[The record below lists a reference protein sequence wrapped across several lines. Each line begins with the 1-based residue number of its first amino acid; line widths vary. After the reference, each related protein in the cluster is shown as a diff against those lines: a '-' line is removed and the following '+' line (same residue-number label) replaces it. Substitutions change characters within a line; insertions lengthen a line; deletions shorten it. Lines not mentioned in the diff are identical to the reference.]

1 MGGSSKG
8 GSSHTPVEAKETGRS
23 FQIARILEVLSEGE
37 IYGLVDDMSSVYL
50 DKTPLQN
57 KDGTFNFKN
66 VSVYANAGTQDQDV
80 LREFSAVEKE
90 VNVNTKI
97 LKDKPIIK
105 TVTDTNVTRIRMTLG
120 VERLIRQEDNGDTN
134 GTSVTMTVQVIK
146 DTRIYSSTDYTF
158 NGKYSNPYREMFD
171 LNVPQAPFQ
180 IKVIR
185 VEPDSDTN
193 KLQNNCFWSSYTE
206 IIDKAFAYPNTAL
219 VGIKIDSE
227 YFNDIPQRNYE
238 IYGLIVKVPSNYNA
252 FNHTYT
258 SDFWDG
264 SFKLSW
270 TNNPAWIFYDLV
282 TNTRYGM
289 GQRLQDFGIDKWQL
303 YAIGRYCDELVP
315 DGFGGREPR
324 MTCNI
329 WITDQR
335 KAYDLINDICSIF
348 RAMPVWNGQALTA
361 IQDRASDPVWTYNNA
376 NTIGGFTRQRSA
388 KKARHNTIQVEY
400 IDADDFYEKKVESV
414 SDDVLVAR
422 YGQNVKKVTAFGC
435 TSRGQAYRT
444 GRWLLE
450 TEKLETETITFTVGQ
465 EGVMHLPYDVIE
477 VADSQ
482 YAGLNVGG
490 RILAVN
496 GTQVTLDR
504 TIEIDDQSYLS
515 YVSKQAITENVKIVS
530 FDKKTNIATLAR
542 DVSGTPE
549 LTVWGLTTKR
559 IATGLYRAISIKE
572 NDNSEG
578 KTYTITALQHVP
590 EKEDIVING
599 THFDPKPQTIY
610 GDVVDADIK
619 YNGTKLT
626 VSGKV
631 NGAYNVLS
639 SKQIT
644 SYTVKLLKDG
654 ALVYIEKG
662 LKSPD
667 INVDNLENGNY
678 EAQISAYNEKGQL
691 LHQYTKT
698 FVINRPPLVTGIN
711 VAGHFT
717 SIVLTWDLIDDITET
732 EIWVSETDDI
742 NTARLVERV
751 TGCYYSHEVGA
762 KQIRYYWLRHKRGV
776 NVGSF
781 DQLQGRKG
789 ESGVDIDA
797 ELEVLNKELGRN
809 IIEEFID
816 TALPARKLGMMKY
829 VNNPD
834 LSQYQGQNLIYDEV
848 ANKQYMWNGTTYI
861 PMEQEILA
869 SAIQGIIQ
877 PSQLAPIPTTNLAGK
892 LTDAQI
898 QSINATKVIGTL
910 NISAVP
916 SIPTNKLTG
925 LLTNAQIQALDASK
939 LTGNINIARVPN
951 IPTTKLTGT
960 IADTQIATL
969 NASKLTGTVAL
980 DRLPSVPTTKLS
992 GQITSDQLASVSSDK
1007 IDGTIDISKIPEIPT
1022 GMLSGQLSDSQ
1033 IQSVNAT
1040 KIAGIIG
1047 ANQIA
1052 SIPTTKLTGQL
1063 TDAQL
1068 TGISA
1073 NKITG
1078 IIAVNQLA
1086 SIPTTKLTGTIT
1098 DAQIQSMNASKV
1110 SGVLNINAIPSVPT
1124 TKLTGTVSANQI
1136 SANAI
1141 GANHI
1146 QAGIIGTSHLQADSI
1161 DASKMKANSIG
1172 ANAIQAGA
1180 IGATHIQANSIGA
1193 NNLQANSVGV
1203 NALQAGVVTAE
1214 KLATGSVDATKI
1226 KANSIG
1232 ANHIGVNAVT
1242 SEKIQVG
1249 AINAQKIAS
1258 DAIQSTHISANAI
1271 GANHITAGAITASKM
1286 VMYGEN
1292 MVLDPLFED
1301 KKYWREN
1308 IATNP
1313 NEPIEWGNGKI
1324 VITMTNK
1331 SISSGTYFYGLRQ
1344 ALNLPLDR
1352 GRSYRLQCRI
1362 KATGTLNVENLS
1374 TSAYIVTYPDTTAR
1388 NTSTNWHNVASTAK
1402 WGVRDELV
1410 SCVINANAIDPTH
1423 NQIGVYLRVGCRT
1436 TGDII
1441 TGTVEFSELELIKMS
1456 DADLIVD
1463 GAITAQKVSANA
1475 ITADKIQAGSVTV
1488 DKVATNAIS
1497 ADKIQSNAIT
1507 SAKIVASAIDA
1518 SKIATNAVTADKI
1531 LANAVTAVKIASNS
1545 IVADKIATNAVTT
1558 DKINANAITA
1568 QKIASN
1574 AIEADKIK
1582 AGAVVAGK
1590 LATNAVVAD
1599 NIATNAI
1606 TAVKISAGAITAE
1619 KMSVN
1624 SVGAN
1629 AIQANAVT
1637 ADKLS
1642 ANAVTAGK
1650 IQAGAINANHL
1661 QAGQISADKLAIGLG
1676 GNLLYNPIFANNGYG
1691 WGSSNGNYTGGTID
1705 RTYASQSNAD
1715 WGLKNPF
1722 SSEERMIKMTFVET
1736 ITTAKNQWADVC
1748 RQKIRLIPNQ
1758 WYMFSVYANSYRCS
1772 AMLLVEELNA
1782 DGGYVKAV
1790 TSTRLHNRGSFVN
1803 GIDQNSRNFVKF
1815 QCPASGYVQVMVRAN
1830 AQTASNPEVY
1840 VARPMLEEC
1849 TQYTTQPSAWV
1860 NSGVTAIHGGS
1871 IVTNTITAQQIMA
1884 GTITANEIASR
1895 AINTVHLATNSVTA
1909 DQIASGAVTAKHLTA
1924 NSISGNHIQAN
1935 STLKSPNIEAG
1946 VIKGARIEGAII
1958 VGAKII
1964 GGTGDF
1970 TGDIIVKNQVGVK
1983 LSTQQITATATRNAI
1998 TYVEHKSCKTVTGS
2012 PQQGGTREVCTY
2024 SYTGTQTWRK
2034 TGNKAFTPSE
2044 QVVIIPT
2051 NVDVAMLSIAPSASM
2066 TTGGRYVLNA
2076 GTNYTIT
2083 FNKTGSNSATGGTK
2097 DDVARQ
2103 LNAMNVPNET
2113 INIDVHRR
2121 FG

>member
-66 VSVYANAGTQDQDV
+66 VSVYANAGTQHQDV
-80 LREFSAVEKE
+80 LKEFSSVEKE
-90 VNVNTKI
+90 INVNTKI
-97 LKDKPIIK
+97 LRDKPIIK

-146 DTRIYSSTDYTF
+146 DGRVHSSMDYTF

-185 VEPDSDTN
+185 VEPDSNTN

-422 YGQNVKKVTAFGC
+422 YGQNIKKVTAFGC

-496 GTQVTLDR
+496 GTRVTLDR
-504 TIEIDDQSYLS
+504 TIEIDNQSYLS

-530 FDKKTNIATLAR
+530 FDKKTNIATLAK

-559 IATGLYRAISIKE
+559 ISTGLYRAISIKE

-631 NGAYNVLS
+631 NGSYNVLS
-639 SKQIT
+639 SNQIT

-678 EAQISAYNEKGQL
+678 EAQISAYNDKGQL

-717 SIVLTWDLIDDITET
+717 SIVLTWDLVDDITET

-848 ANKQYMWNGTTYI
+848 ANKQYMWNGTAYV

-869 SAIQGIIQ
+869 SAIKGIIQ
-877 PSQLAPIPTTNLAGK
+877 PNQLAPIPTTNLKGT

-898 QSINATKVIGTL
+898 QSINATKVIGT
-910 NISAVP
+910 
-916 SIPTNKLTG
+916 
-925 LLTNAQIQALDASK
+925 
-939 LTGNINIARVPN
+939 
-951 IPTTKLTGT
+951 
-960 IADTQIATL
+960 
-969 NASKLTGTVAL
+969 
-980 DRLPSVPTTKLS
+980 
-992 GQITSDQLASVSSDK
+992 
-1007 IDGTIDISKIPEIPT
+1007 
-1022 GMLSGQLSDSQ
+1022 
-1033 IQSVNAT
+1033 
-1040 KIAGIIG
+1040 
-1047 ANQIA
+1047 
-1052 SIPTTKLTGQL
+1052 
-1063 TDAQL
+1063 
-1068 TGISA
+1068 
-1073 NKITG
+1073 
-1078 IIAVNQLA
+1078 
-1086 SIPTTKLTGTIT
+1086 
-1098 DAQIQSMNASKV
+1098 
-1110 SGVLNINAIPSVPT
+1110 LNINAIPSVPT

-1146 QAGIIGTSHLQADSI
+1146 Q
-1161 DASKMKANSIG
+1161 
-1172 ANAIQAGA
+1172 
-1180 IGATHIQANSIGA
+1180 
-1193 NNLQANSVGV
+1193 
-1203 NALQAGVVTAE
+1203 
-1214 KLATGSVDATKI
+1214 
-1226 KANSIG
+1226 
-1232 ANHIGVNAVT
+1232 
-1242 SEKIQVG
+1242 
-1249 AINAQKIAS
+1249 
-1258 DAIQSTHISANAI
+1258 
-1271 GANHITAGAITASKM
+1271 
-1286 VMYGEN
+1286 
-1292 MVLDPLFED
+1292 
-1301 KKYWREN
+1301 
-1308 IATNP
+1308 
-1313 NEPIEWGNGKI
+1313 
-1324 VITMTNK
+1324 
-1331 SISSGTYFYGLRQ
+1331 
-1344 ALNLPLDR
+1344 
-1352 GRSYRLQCRI
+1352 
-1362 KATGTLNVENLS
+1362 
-1374 TSAYIVTYPDTTAR
+1374 
-1388 NTSTNWHNVASTAK
+1388 
-1402 WGVRDELV
+1402 
-1410 SCVINANAIDPTH
+1410 
-1423 NQIGVYLRVGCRT
+1423 
-1436 TGDII
+1436 
-1441 TGTVEFSELELIKMS
+1441 
-1456 DADLIVD
+1456 
-1463 GAITAQKVSANA
+1463 
-1475 ITADKIQAGSVTV
+1475 
-1488 DKVATNAIS
+1488 
-1497 ADKIQSNAIT
+1497 
-1507 SAKIVASAIDA
+1507 
-1518 SKIATNAVTADKI
+1518 
-1531 LANAVTAVKIASNS
+1531 
-1545 IVADKIATNAVTT
+1545 
-1558 DKINANAITA
+1558 
-1568 QKIASN
+1568 
-1574 AIEADKIK
+1574 

-1676 GNLLYNPIFANNGYG
+1676 GNLLYNPIFANLN
-1691 WGSSNGNYTGGTID
+1691 SNGVPDGWSFGNFGGVGSFGKNTDVNYGLRSYALPNENCMRGV
-1705 RTYASQSNAD
+1705 RTSVDQ
-1715 WGLKNPF
+1715 
-1722 SSEERMIKMTFVET
+1722 
-1736 ITTAKNQWADVC
+1736 TTYMQLTQRVPVN
-1748 RQKIRLIPNQ
+1748 RNQ
-1758 WYMFSVYANSYRCS
+1758 WYIASVYMGNHRAVKCELIIQYINNAGVAIS
-1772 AMLLVEELNA
+1772 ATHKTGGNGFGGLESA
-1782 DGGYVKAV
+1782 DRV
-1790 TSTRLHNRGSFVN
+1790 F
-1803 GIDQNSRNFVKF
+1803 IKF
-1815 QCPASGYVQVMVRAN
+1815 QAPATCESIQFYLR
-1830 AQTASNPEVY
+1830 QTGIVAGNTNSIMF

-1871 IVTNTITAQQIMA
+1871 IVTNTITAQQILA
-1884 GTITANEIASR
+1884 GTITANEIAGR
-1895 AINTVHLATNSVTA
+1895 AIHTVHLATNSVTA

-1946 VIKGARIEGAII
+1946 VIKGARIEGAVI

-1970 TGDIIVKNQVGVK
+1970 TGDVIVKNAVGVK

-1998 TYVEHKSCKTVTGS
+1998 SYVEHKSCHTVTGS

-2034 TGNKAFTPSE
+2034 TGNTAFTPSE

-2051 NVDVAMLSIAPSASM
+2051 NADVNMLSITPSASR

-2076 GTNYTIT
+2076 GTAYTIT
-2083 FNKTGSNSATGGTK
+2083 YNKTGSNSATGGTREN
-2097 DDVARQ
+2097 VASQ
-2103 LNAMNVPNET
+2103 LNAMSVPNET

>member
-1 MGGSSKG
+1 MGGKKG

-37 IYGLVDDMSSVYL
+37 IYGLVDDMCSVYL

-80 LREFSAVEKE
+80 LKEFSSVEKE

-97 LKDKPIIK
+97 LRDKPVIK
-105 TVTDTNVTRIRMTLG
+105 TITDTNVTRIRMTLG
-120 VERLIRQEDNGDTN
+120 VERLLKQEDNGDTN
-134 GTSVTMTVQVIK
+134 GTSVTMTVQVLK
-146 DTRIYSSTDYTF
+146 NNRIHSSMDYTF

-171 LNVPQAPFQ
+171 LAVPQAPFQ

-185 VEPDSDTN
+185 VQPDSDTN

-227 YFNDIPQRNYE
+227 YFNDIPERNYE
-238 IYGLIVKVPSNYNA
+238 IYGLIVKVPSNYDA
-252 FNHTYT
+252 FRHTYT

-315 DGFGGREPR
+315 DGFGGKEPR

-496 GTQVTLDR
+496 GTRVTLDR

-530 FDKKTNIATLAR
+530 FDKKTNIATLAK

-559 IATGLYRAISIKE
+559 ISTGLYRAISIKE

-631 NGAYNVLS
+631 NGSYNVLS

-662 LKSPD
+662 LKSPN

-717 SIVLTWDLIDDITET
+717 SIVLTWDLVDDITET
-732 EIWVSETDDI
+732 EIWVSKTDDI

-762 KQIRYYWLRHKRGV
+762 KQVRYYWLRNKRGI

-829 VNNPD
+829 VSNPD

-848 ANKQYMWNGTTYI
+848 ANKQYMWNGTAYI

-869 SAIQGIIQ
+869 SAIKGIIQ

-892 LTDAQI
+892 LTDEQI

-910 NISAVP
+910 NINTVP

-925 LLTNAQIQALDASK
+925 LLTNEQISA
-939 LTGNINIARVPN
+939 
-951 IPTTKLTGT
+951 
-960 IADTQIATL
+960 L
-969 NASKLTGTVAL
+969 NASKLTGDINIARVP
-980 DRLPSVPTTKLS
+980 DIPTTKLS
-992 GQITSDQLASVSSDK
+992 G
-1007 IDGTIDISKIPEIPT
+1007 
-1022 GMLSGQLSDSQ
+1022 
-1033 IQSVNAT
+1033 
-1040 KIAGIIG
+1040 
-1047 ANQIA
+1047 
-1052 SIPTTKLTGQL
+1052 
-1063 TDAQL
+1063 
-1068 TGISA
+1068 
-1073 NKITG
+1073 
-1078 IIAVNQLA
+1078 
-1086 SIPTTKLTGTIT
+1086 
-1098 DAQIQSMNASKV
+1098 
-1110 SGVLNINAIPSVPT
+1110 
-1124 TKLTGTVSANQI
+1124 TVSASQI

-1146 QAGIIGTSHLQADSI
+1146 
-1161 DASKMKANSIG
+1161 
-1172 ANAIQAGA
+1172 
-1180 IGATHIQANSIGA
+1180 
-1193 NNLQANSVGV
+1193 
-1203 NALQAGVVTAE
+1203 
-1214 KLATGSVDATKI
+1214 
-1226 KANSIG
+1226 
-1232 ANHIGVNAVT
+1232 
-1242 SEKIQVG
+1242 
-1249 AINAQKIAS
+1249 
-1258 DAIQSTHISANAI
+1258 
-1271 GANHITAGAITASKM
+1271 
-1286 VMYGEN
+1286 
-1292 MVLDPLFED
+1292 
-1301 KKYWREN
+1301 
-1308 IATNP
+1308 
-1313 NEPIEWGNGKI
+1313 
-1324 VITMTNK
+1324 
-1331 SISSGTYFYGLRQ
+1331 
-1344 ALNLPLDR
+1344 
-1352 GRSYRLQCRI
+1352 
-1362 KATGTLNVENLS
+1362 
-1374 TSAYIVTYPDTTAR
+1374 
-1388 NTSTNWHNVASTAK
+1388 
-1402 WGVRDELV
+1402 
-1410 SCVINANAIDPTH
+1410 
-1423 NQIGVYLRVGCRT
+1423 
-1436 TGDII
+1436 
-1441 TGTVEFSELELIKMS
+1441 
-1456 DADLIVD
+1456 
-1463 GAITAQKVSANA
+1463 
-1475 ITADKIQAGSVTV
+1475 
-1488 DKVATNAIS
+1488 
-1497 ADKIQSNAIT
+1497 
-1507 SAKIVASAIDA
+1507 
-1518 SKIATNAVTADKI
+1518 ATNAVTADKI
-1531 LANAVTAVKIASNS
+1531 LTNAVTAVKIASNS

-1619 KMSVN
+1619 KMSAN

-1637 ADKLS
+1637 ADTLS

-1650 IQAGAINANHL
+1650 IQAGAINADHL

-1676 GNLLYNPIFANNGYG
+1676 GNLILNPIFANPTNGIPYG
-1691 WGSSNGNYTGGTID
+1691 WIKDGNGTGNFECFQD
-1705 RTYASQSNAD
+1705 PD
-1715 WGLKNPF
+1715 WGMTK
-1722 SSEERMIKMTFVET
+1722 SSYLPNENTVKYSTSNDLGA
-1736 ITTAKNQWADVC
+1736 TTYIGIWQNIPVN
-1748 RQKIRLIPNQ
+1748 PNQ
-1758 WYMFSVYANSYRCS
+1758 WYIASVYMGNHRASKVEMILQFYQSDNTLIGETAHAIANPKSFAGIVNAERVFRKVLTPADCKYVRMYLRKTATTAGSNPANSY
-1772 AMLLVEELNA
+1772 M
-1782 DGGYVKAV
+1782 
-1790 TSTRLHNRGSFVN
+1790 FV
-1803 GIDQNSRNFVKF
+1803 
-1815 QCPASGYVQVMVRAN
+1815 C
-1830 AQTASNPEVY
+1830 
-1840 VARPMLEEC
+1840 RPMLEEC
-1849 TQYTTQPSAWV
+1849 TAYTKEPSPWQ

-1871 IVTNTITAQQIMA
+1871 IVTNTITADKIGAGQITTNHMVA
-1884 GTITANEIASR
+1884 GSINGEVLRAETVTATQIASR
-1895 AINTVHLATNSVTA
+1895 AITAEKMNVQSLSAVSGVLGAVYAGTITGSTISGGTISGTTINGGTITGARLEAVTGKFTGSLEVAELIGSNIIENVTGTLTYSHTNTVQAGEFIGVYKKTIRIGASSV
-1909 DQIASGAVTAKHLTA
+1909 DRYI
-1924 NSISGNHIQAN
+1924 SIPGYDVDLILPKYQ
-1935 STLKSPNIEAG
+1935 TREINIE
-1946 VIKGARIEGAII
+1946 
-1958 VGAKII
+1958 
-1964 GGTGDF
+1964 
-1970 TGDIIVKNQVGVK
+1970 KN
-1983 LSTQQITATATRNAI
+1983 T
-1998 TYVEHKSCKTVTGS
+1998 E
-2012 PQQGGTREVCTY
+2012 
-2024 SYTGTQTWRK
+2024 SYTNIRLPTYKIFHFIVLAYAVSSAK
-2034 TGNKAFTPSE
+2034 TISF
-2044 QVVIIPT
+2044 
-2051 NVDVAMLSIAPSASM
+2051 
-2066 TTGGRYVLNA
+2066 
-2076 GTNYTIT
+2076 
-2083 FNKTGSNSATGGTK
+2083 
-2097 DDVARQ
+2097 
-2103 LNAMNVPNET
+2103 
-2113 INIDVHRR
+2113 
-2121 FG
+2121 

>member
-1 MGGSSKG
+1 MGGKKG

-37 IYGLVDDMSSVYL
+37 IYGLVDDMCSVYL

-66 VSVYANAGTQDQDV
+66 VSVYANAGTQHQDV
-80 LREFSAVEKE
+80 LKEFSSVEKE

-97 LKDKPIIK
+97 LRDKPIIK
-105 TVTDTNVTRIRMTLG
+105 TVTDTNVSRIRMTLG

-146 DTRIYSSTDYTF
+146 DGRVHSSMDYTF
-158 NGKYSNPYREMFD
+158 NGKYSSPYREMFD

-185 VEPDSDTN
+185 VQPDSDTN

-227 YFNDIPQRNYE
+227 YFNDIPERNYE
-238 IYGLIVKVPSNYNA
+238 IYGLIVKVPSNYDA
-252 FNHTYT
+252 FRHTYT

-315 DGFGGREPR
+315 DGFGGKEPR

-414 SDDVLVAR
+414 SDDALVAR

-482 YAGLNVGG
+482 YAGLNVSG

-496 GTQVTLDR
+496 GTRVTLDR

-515 YVSKQAITENVKIVS
+515 YVSNQAITENVKIVS
-530 FDKKTNIATLAR
+530 FDKKTNIATLAK

-559 IATGLYRAISIKE
+559 ISTGLYRAISIKE

-631 NGAYNVLS
+631 NGSYNVLS
-639 SKQIT
+639 SNQIT

-678 EAQISAYNEKGQL
+678 EAQISAYNDKGQL

-717 SIVLTWDLIDDITET
+717 SIVLTWDLVDDITET

-829 VNNPD
+829 VSNPD

-848 ANKQYMWNGTTYI
+848 ANKQYMWNGTAYV
-861 PMEQEILA
+861 PMEQEIVA
-869 SAIQGIIQ
+869 SAIKGIIQ
-877 PSQLAPIPTTNLAGK
+877 PSQLAPIPTTNLKGT
-892 LTDAQI
+892 LTDVQI

-910 NISAVP
+910 SLTNMP
-916 SIPTNKLTG
+916 TIPT
-925 LLTNAQIQALDASK
+925 S
-939 LTGNINIARVPN
+939 
-951 IPTTKLTGT
+951 
-960 IADTQIATL
+960 
-969 NASKLTGTVAL
+969 
-980 DRLPSVPTTKLS
+980 KLS
-992 GQITSDQLASVSSDK
+992 GQLT
-1007 IDGTIDISKIPEIPT
+1007 
-1022 GMLSGQLSDSQ
+1022 DSQ
-1033 IQSVNAT
+1033 LQ
-1040 KIAGIIG
+1040 
-1047 ANQIA
+1047 
-1052 SIPTTKLTGQL
+1052 
-1063 TDAQL
+1063 
-1068 TGISA
+1068 GISA

-1078 IIAVNQLA
+1078 TIAVSQLA
-1086 SIPTTKLTGTIT
+1086 SIPTTKLTGTI
-1098 DAQIQSMNASKV
+1098 
-1110 SGVLNINAIPSVPT
+1110 
-1124 TKLTGTVSANQI
+1124 SANQI
-1136 SANAI
+1136 SANS
-1141 GANHI
+1141 
-1146 QAGIIGTSHLQADSI
+1146 IGT
-1161 DASKMKANSIG
+1161 
-1172 ANAIQAGA
+1172 NAIQAGA
-1180 IGATHIQANSIGA
+1180 IGATHLQSGSVGASQIQANA
-1193 NNLQANSVGV
+1193 
-1203 NALQAGVVTAE
+1203 
-1214 KLATGSVDATKI
+1214 
-1226 KANSIG
+1226 
-1232 ANHIGVNAVT
+1232 
-1242 SEKIQVG
+1242 
-1249 AINAQKIAS
+1249 
-1258 DAIQSTHISANAI
+1258 
-1271 GANHITAGAITASKM
+1271 
-1286 VMYGEN
+1286 
-1292 MVLDPLFED
+1292 
-1301 KKYWREN
+1301 
-1308 IATNP
+1308 
-1313 NEPIEWGNGKI
+1313 
-1324 VITMTNK
+1324 
-1331 SISSGTYFYGLRQ
+1331 ISS
-1344 ALNLPLDR
+1344 
-1352 GRSYRLQCRI
+1352 
-1362 KATGTLNVENLS
+1362 
-1374 TSAYIVTYPDTTAR
+1374 
-1388 NTSTNWHNVASTAK
+1388 
-1402 WGVRDELV
+1402 
-1410 SCVINANAIDPTH
+1410 NA
-1423 NQIGVYLRVGCRT
+1423 
-1436 TGDII
+1436 
-1441 TGTVEFSELELIKMS
+1441 
-1456 DADLIVD
+1456 
-1463 GAITAQKVSANA
+1463 
-1475 ITADKIQAGSVTV
+1475 
-1488 DKVATNAIS
+1488 
-1497 ADKIQSNAIT
+1497 
-1507 SAKIVASAIDA
+1507 
-1518 SKIATNAVTADKI
+1518 
-1531 LANAVTAVKIASNS
+1531 
-1545 IVADKIATNAVTT
+1545 
-1558 DKINANAITA
+1558 
-1568 QKIASN
+1568 
-1574 AIEADKIK
+1574 IK

-1650 IQAGAINANHL
+1650 IQAGAINSNHL

-1676 GNLLYNPIFANNGYG
+1676 GNLLQNAILSNNAYG
-1691 WGSSNGNYTGGTID
+1691 WYVGAKSNSSLAVNNQFTKKNGV
-1705 RTYASQSNAD
+1705 AD
-1715 WGLKNPF
+1715 WFPNDALDN
-1722 SSEERMIKMTFVET
+1722 E
-1736 ITTAKNQWADVC
+1736 
-1748 RQKIRLIPNQ
+1748 IRVVSKVTVATGTNIGWLDPLSRTVFLNAGQ
-1758 WYMFSVYANSYRCS
+1758 WYMFSIYADHYRFQTGTI
-1772 AMLLVEELNA
+1772 LVEEYTA
-1782 DGGYVKAV
+1782 DGSGFVRAV
-1790 TSTRLHNRGSFVN
+1790 AHHSTPIVN
-1803 GIDQNSRNFVKF
+1803 GSAQKTIKGMSRYAVKF
-1815 QCPASGYVQVMVRAN
+1815 QCPASGCVSLRFRCSGTTTGAN
-1830 AQTASNPEVY
+1830 PHVY

-1884 GTITANEIASR
+1884 GAITANE
-1895 AINTVHLATNSVTA
+1895 LATGSVTA
-1909 DQIASGAVTAKHLTA
+1909 VKIAGNTITGDKLVAKTITSDKINVTTLSALSANLGSVTAGSLKIGSLNGNYGTMFEIQS
-1924 NSISGNHIQAN
+1924 NGGFRLISRDSSGGIELSSSSRALHVWNGG
-1935 STLKSPNIEAG
+1935 IEA
-1946 VIKGARIEGAII
+1946 VR
-1958 VGAKII
+1958 VG
-1964 GGTGDF
+1964 
-1970 TGDIIVKNQVGVK
+1970 K
-1983 LSTQQITATATRNAI
+1983 LS
-1998 TYVEHKSCKTVTGS
+1998 
-2012 PQQGGTREVCTY
+2012 
-2024 SYTGTQTWRK
+2024 
-2034 TGNKAFTPSE
+2034 
-2044 QVVIIPT
+2044 
-2051 NVDVAMLSIAPSASM
+2051 
-2066 TTGGRYVLNA
+2066 
-2076 GTNYTIT
+2076 
-2083 FNKTGSNSATGGTK
+2083 
-2097 DDVARQ
+2097 
-2103 LNAMNVPNET
+2103 
-2113 INIDVHRR
+2113 
-2121 FG
+2121 

>member
-37 IYGLVDDMSSVYL
+37 IYGLVDDMCSVYL

-66 VSVYANAGTQDQDV
+66 VYVYANAGTQDQDV
-80 LREFSAVEKE
+80 LKEFSSVEKE
-90 VNVNTKI
+90 INVNTKI
-97 LKDKPIIK
+97 LRDKPIIK
-105 TVTDTNVTRIRMTLG
+105 TVTDTAVTRIRMTLG
-120 VERLIRQEDNGDTN
+120 VERLIKQEDNGDTN

-146 DTRIYSSTDYTF
+146 DGRIHSSMDYTF

-185 VEPDSDTN
+185 VQPDSDTN

-227 YFNDIPQRNYE
+227 YFNDIPERNYE
-238 IYGLIVKVPSNYNA
+238 IYGLIVKVPSNYDA
-252 FNHTYT
+252 FKHTYT

-315 DGFGGREPR
+315 DGFGGKEPR

-414 SDDVLVAR
+414 SDDALVAR

-496 GTQVTLDR
+496 GTRVTLDR

-530 FDKKTNIATLAR
+530 FDKQTNIATLAK

-559 IATGLYRAISIKE
+559 ITTGLYRAISIKE

-631 NGAYNVLS
+631 NGSYNVLS

-691 LHQYTKT
+691 LNQYTKT

-762 KQIRYYWLRHKRGV
+762 TQVRYYWLRNKRGV

-797 ELEVLNKELGRN
+797 ELEVLNKELGKN
-809 IIEEFID
+809 IIEEIID

-829 VNNPD
+829 VSNPD

-848 ANKQYMWNGTTYI
+848 ANKQYMWNGTAYV

-869 SAIQGIIQ
+869 SAIKGIIQ
-877 PSQLAPIPTTNLAGK
+877 PSQLAPIPTTNLAG
-892 LTDAQI
+892 
-898 QSINATKVIGTL
+898 V
-910 NISAVP
+910 
-916 SIPTNKLTG
+916 
-925 LLTNAQIQALDASK
+925 
-939 LTGNINIARVPN
+939 
-951 IPTTKLTGT
+951 
-960 IADTQIATL
+960 
-969 NASKLTGTVAL
+969 
-980 DRLPSVPTTKLS
+980 
-992 GQITSDQLASVSSDK
+992 
-1007 IDGTIDISKIPEIPT
+1007 
-1022 GMLSGQLSDSQ
+1022 
-1033 IQSVNAT
+1033 
-1040 KIAGIIG
+1040 
-1047 ANQIA
+1047 
-1052 SIPTTKLTGQL
+1052 
-1063 TDAQL
+1063 
-1068 TGISA
+1068 
-1073 NKITG
+1073 
-1078 IIAVNQLA
+1078 
-1086 SIPTTKLTGTIT
+1086 
-1098 DAQIQSMNASKV
+1098 
-1110 SGVLNINAIPSVPT
+1110 
-1124 TKLTGTVSANQI
+1124 
-1136 SANAI
+1136 
-1141 GANHI
+1141 
-1146 QAGIIGTSHLQADSI
+1146 
-1161 DASKMKANSIG
+1161 
-1172 ANAIQAGA
+1172 
-1180 IGATHIQANSIGA
+1180 
-1193 NNLQANSVGV
+1193 
-1203 NALQAGVVTAE
+1203 
-1214 KLATGSVDATKI
+1214 
-1226 KANSIG
+1226 
-1232 ANHIGVNAVT
+1232 
-1242 SEKIQVG
+1242 
-1249 AINAQKIAS
+1249 
-1258 DAIQSTHISANAI
+1258 
-1271 GANHITAGAITASKM
+1271 
-1286 VMYGEN
+1286 
-1292 MVLDPLFED
+1292 
-1301 KKYWREN
+1301 
-1308 IATNP
+1308 
-1313 NEPIEWGNGKI
+1313 
-1324 VITMTNK
+1324 
-1331 SISSGTYFYGLRQ
+1331 
-1344 ALNLPLDR
+1344 
-1352 GRSYRLQCRI
+1352 
-1362 KATGTLNVENLS
+1362 
-1374 TSAYIVTYPDTTAR
+1374 
-1388 NTSTNWHNVASTAK
+1388 
-1402 WGVRDELV
+1402 
-1410 SCVINANAIDPTH
+1410 
-1423 NQIGVYLRVGCRT
+1423 
-1436 TGDII
+1436 
-1441 TGTVEFSELELIKMS
+1441 
-1456 DADLIVD
+1456 
-1463 GAITAQKVSANA
+1463 
-1475 ITADKIQAGSVTV
+1475 
-1488 DKVATNAIS
+1488 
-1497 ADKIQSNAIT
+1497 
-1507 SAKIVASAIDA
+1507 
-1518 SKIATNAVTADKI
+1518 
-1531 LANAVTAVKIASNS
+1531 
-1545 IVADKIATNAVTT
+1545 
-1558 DKINANAITA
+1558 
-1568 QKIASN
+1568 
-1574 AIEADKIK
+1574 
-1582 AGAVVAGK
+1582 
-1590 LATNAVVAD
+1590 
-1599 NIATNAI
+1599 
-1606 TAVKISAGAITAE
+1606 ITAE
-1619 KMSVN
+1619 KMSAN

-1637 ADKLS
+1637 SDKIS
-1642 ANAVTAGK
+1642 ANAVTAGN

-1676 GNLLYNPIFANNGYG
+1676 GNLILNPIFANPTDGVPYGWYYGEYLKGLAPRLCIQDPEWGLARNGYLPTENIIR
-1691 WGSSNGNYTGGTID
+1691 WASNSDDGGANYVDLTQRVPVTANQYYMLSVYTGAHRCAVSCYLQFCDVNDAPISAHFAQNDAEAAFAGIAGAK
-1705 RTYASQSNAD
+1705 RVIVKAMAPANAVFA
-1715 WGLKNPF
+1715 NV
-1722 SSEERMIKMTFVET
+1722 I
-1736 ITTAKNQWADVC
+1736 
-1748 RQKIRLIPNQ
+1748 IRKHATKAGNFDS
-1758 WYMFSVYANSYRCS
+1758 YMF
-1772 AMLLVEELNA
+1772 
-1782 DGGYVKAV
+1782 
-1790 TSTRLHNRGSFVN
+1790 
-1803 GIDQNSRNFVKF
+1803 
-1815 QCPASGYVQVMVRAN
+1815 
-1830 AQTASNPEVY
+1830 

-1860 NSGVTAIHGGS
+1860 NSGVTSIHGGS
-1871 IVTNTITAQQIMA
+1871 IVANTITAQQILAGSITANALAAGSVTAIKIAGNTITGDKLSSKTITSDKINVSSLSSLSANIGTVTA
-1884 GTITANEIASR
+1884 GTITGTTISGNTINGGNIAGANISGGTLN
-1895 AINTVHLATNSVTA
+1895 INNQFVVN
-1909 DQIASGAVTAKHLTA
+1909 GNGELTA
-1924 NSISGNHIQAN
+1924 NSGIFRG
-1935 STLKSPNIEAG
+1935 
-1946 VIKGARIEGAII
+1946 
-1958 VGAKII
+1958 KI
-1964 GGTGDF
+1964 
-1970 TGDIIVKNQVGVK
+1970 
-1983 LSTQQITATATRNAI
+1983 
-1998 TYVEHKSCKTVTGS
+1998 Y
-2012 PQQGGTREVCTY
+2012 
-2024 SYTGTQTWRK
+2024 
-2034 TGNKAFTPSE
+2034 
-2044 QVVIIPT
+2044 
-2051 NVDVAMLSIAPSASM
+2051 ASN
-2066 TTGGRYVLNA
+2066 L
-2076 GTNYTIT
+2076 I
-2083 FNKTGSNSATGGTK
+2083 
-2097 DDVARQ
+2097 DDVATVY
-2103 LNAMNVPNET
+2103 NVDINSTVTIPAFPKKRILLVVGANLSVRGGNNTYAYVDVNIASTAGGVISRGVSASHNSYNSTYISGYFVIPANTPTT
-2113 INIDVHRR
+2113 INYSVI
-2121 FG
+2121 GYSTLNGGYYKAATIPLLAIC